1 MKRIGVLLSGRG
13 SNFKAIFEAIKSG
26 FIEDAEISV
35 VISDKKDAKG
45 LEFARENGLNALFVN
60 PKDFSDRKAY
70 DLELVKILKNA
81 NVDIICLAGFMRI
94 ISEEFVNAFENKII
108 NIHPSLLPSFP
119 GLNAQKQALEYG
131 VKFTGCTVHFVDAKV
146 DNGPIILQAVVEVK
160 HDDTVETL
168 SDRILKYEHKIY
180 PMAVKLLVE
189 DKIKV
194 EGRKVIILD

>member
-1 MKRIGVLLSGRG
+1 MLSGRG
-13 SNFKAIFEAIKSG
+13 SNFKAIFESIKSG
-26 FIEDAEISV
+26 FIKDAEISV

-45 LEFARENGLNALFVN
+45 LEFAKENRLNALFVN

-70 DLELVKILKNA
+70 DLELVKILKDA

-94 ISEEFVNAFENKII
+94 IGEEFVTAFENKII

-119 GLNAQKQALEYG
+119 GLNAQRQAFEYG

-146 DNGPIILQAVVEVK
+146 DNGPIILQAVVDVK

>member
-1 MKRIGVLLSGRG
+1 MKRIAILLSGRG
-13 SNFKAIFEAIKSG
+13 SNFKAIYEAINSG
-26 FIEDAEISV
+26 FIKDAEISV
-35 VISDKKDAKG
+35 VISDKKEAKG
-45 LEFARENGLNALFVN
+45 LEFARDNGLNAIFVN
-60 PKDFSDRKAY
+60 PKDFGDRKGY

-160 HDDTVETL
+160 QDDTVETL

-194 EGRKVIILD
+194 EGRKVIIFD